1 MSGKQFVDTN
11 ILVYAHDR
19 LAGPKH
25 QRAQLLID
33 RLWESGGG
41 VLSTQVLQEL
51 CVNLRRRI
59 TQPLPIA
66 EVRQIIRD
74 YATWDVVTNTAESV
88 VQALDIE
95 ARYRTSFWDAM
106 ILQAAEAAGAAILY
120 SEDLSRNQKYGSV
133 QVINPLL

>member
-66 EVRQIIRD
+66 EVRQMIRD